1 MTVRLKK
8 DVETGAEGVR
18 WDLGDLYSG
27 IDDPR
32 VEKDLNDSLDKA
44 KRFEQNYRGNINTPS
59 ITAVCLFDALRELEG
74 IEETLGKVQTYAHLV
89 FAADMGNP
97 KCGAF
102 LQHVQERI
110 TEVRKHLIFF
120 ELELAAISDEAMEGL
135 LSDSALAPYKHF
147 IEKERSFKPHLLT
160 EPEEKIMDEK
170 SNTST
175 RAFSRLFDEVLGGIR
190 FRVSIGGRPKEM
202 TESEVLALLYDP
214 SRDVRRAAARG
225 LTKGLLEHSHVL
237 TYIFN
242 TLVLDHSINIRL
254 RAYPHPMA
262 PRNLSNEIDKATVD
276 ALISSTEKGYSIVE
290 DYYKLKRKLL
300 GYRRFYDFDR
310 YAPIFSDEKIYDFNW
325 SREVVISSF
334 EDFSPTMA
342 AIAKE
347 FFEKRWIDAE
357 VRVGKRGG
365 AFSHGAV
372 PSVHPYV
379 FMNYTGRIRD
389 VMTLAHE
396 LGHAVHQ
403 YLSRKQGYFQ
413 CSTPLTM
420 AETASVFGEMLVF
433 HRLKELEND
442 PKRKLSLLCSKLE
455 DIFATVFRQIVLTRF
470 EERLHTMRREKGEL
484 TRDDISSIWMEENRK
499 MFGASV
505 ELTQDYSLWWMYIPH
520 FIHTPFYCYAYSF
533 GELLVLALYRK
544 YLFEGDSFVPSYL
557 ELLSAGGSDSPGRL
571 LRCIGVDI
579 QDPNLW
585 QTGLD
590 LIRTMVDEAIDLAT
604 KTR

>member
-1 MTVRLKK
+1 MRSRR

-32 VEKDLNDSLDKA
+32 VEQDLGDSLDRA
-44 KRFEQNYRGNINTPS
+44 RRFEQRYRGHINTPS
-59 ITAVCLFDALRELEG
+59 ITAVFLSDALRELEE
-74 IEETLGKVQTYAHLV
+74 IEEALGKVHTYAHLV
-89 FAADMGNP
+89 FASDMGNP
-97 KCGAF
+97 KCGAL
-102 LQHVQERI
+102 LQRVQEKI

-120 ELELAAISDEAMEGL
+120 ELELAAIADEAMARL
-135 LSDSALAPYKHF
+135 LTADNVLAHYKHF
-147 IEKERSFKPHLLT
+147 IEKQRSFKPHLLT

-175 RAFSRLFDEVLGGIR
+175 RAFSRLFDEVLGGIK
-190 FRVSIGGRPKEM
+190 FRVWVGGKPKEM
-202 TESEVLALLYDP
+202 TEAEVLALLYDP
-214 SRDVRRAAARG
+214 SRDVRRAAAKG

-276 ALISSTEKGYSIVE
+276 ALVSSTEKGYPIVE

-310 YAPIFSDEKIYDFNW
+310 YAPILSDKKTYDFNW
-325 SREVVISSF
+325 SREVVLSSF
-334 EDFSPTMA
+334 GEFSPTMA
-342 AIAKE
+342 EIAKE

-357 VRVGKRGG
+357 VRAGKRGG

-379 FMNYTGRIRD
+379 FMNYTGRVRD

-470 EERLHTMRREKGEL
+470 EERLHTMRKERGEL
-484 TRDDISSIWMEENRK
+484 TRDDISSIWMEENSK
-499 MFGASV
+499 MFGTSV
-505 ELTQDYSLWWMYIPH
+505 ELTEDYSLWWMYIPH
-520 FIHTPFYCYAYSF
+520 FIHTPFYCYAYAF

-544 YLFEGDSFVPSYL
+544 YLSEGDSFVPSYL
-557 ELLSAGGSDSPGRL
+557 ELLSAGGSDSPERL
-571 LRCIGVDI
+571 LGRIGVDI
-579 QDPNLW
+579 RDPNLW
-585 QTGLD
+585 QTGLE
-590 LIRTMVDEAIDLAT
+590 LIRTMVDEAVNLAEEIQ
-604 KTR
+604 